1 MAHCGLNTRPSC
13 GEVIPWRVHSRVL
26 KHCVLSCSLH
36 YNKLQVYIK
45 GDPCADSCLVG
56 DADTTDDVLVETTVF
71 ELAGEDC
78 AGLLADVTHL
88 LTTNGCNVR
97 SAAVRPLLNR
107 IVRTFAL
114 VTAAAAMSLPLQRS
128 SPGQRHL

>member
-1 MAHCGLNTRPSC
+1 M
-13 GEVIPWRVHSRVL
+13 
-26 KHCVLSCSLH
+26 
-36 YNKLQVYIK
+36 
-45 GDPCADSCLVG
+45 G

-97 SAAVRPLLNR
+97 SAAVRPLAPCS
-107 IVRTFAL
+107 TAL
-114 VTAAAAMSLPLQRS
+114 RALL
-128 SPGQRHL
+128 HW